1 MLRPRPIRNVDAG
14 DLIEMM
20 LVVAV
25 ATIIVIRVI
34 LELMGYPKLG
44 GGGLHIAHVLY
55 GGLMMI
61 AALILVFAFLNVAVR
76 WFAAFVGGVGFGFFI
91 DEVGKFVTNDVDYF
105 FAPAFSV
112 MYVVF
117 IVLFL
122 VAYAVKRAR
131 LRAHDAL
138 ANALSLLREERD
150 GALDTETRR
159 EILSLLGQA
168 NPADPLVPVLRQ
180 RVREAPVLERRN
192 LTFYALVKTRVAAWY
207 QGIARRRWF
216 TATLLTVMVLGLLL
230 NLATVATPI
239 VGWGM
244 DENGID
250 NDSHGFVAWFQG
262 GAAAA
267 TGALILAGLIAW
279 RRSRLS
285 AYRLFKLSVL
295 VALLIGQVFAFYY
308 DQLAALIGVVWLLL
322 LYACL
327 SYLISREEA
336 EKRELATSAAPLAP
350 APDLAPEVT

>member
-1 MLRPRPIRNVDAG
+1 MLKPRPIRNVDAG

-44 GGGLHIAHVLY
+44 SGGLHIAHVLY
-55 GGLMMI
+55 GGLMMFG
-61 AALILVFAFLNVAVR
+61 ALILVFAFLNMAVR

-91 DEVGKFVTNDVDYF
+91 DEVGKFITNDVDYF

-122 VAYAVKRAR
+122 VAYAIKRAR

-150 GALDTETRR
+150 GALDPETRR

-168 NPADPLVPVLRQ
+168 NPADPLVPILRE
-180 RVREAPVLERRN
+180 RVRDAPTIERRN
-192 LTFYALVKTRVAAWY
+192 LTPYAFVKTRVAAWY
-207 QGIARRRWF
+207 QGIAGRRWF
-216 TATLLTVMVLGLLL
+216 TATLITVMVLGLLA
-230 NLATVATPI
+230 NLATFATP
-239 VGWGM
+239 VLGWAM
-244 DENGID
+244 DENGVD
-250 NDSHGFVAWFQG
+250 NESHDFVAWFQG

-267 TGALILAGLIAW
+267 TAAFILAGLIVW
-279 RRSRLS
+279 RRSRLN
-285 AYRLFKLSVL
+285 AYRLFKFSVL
-295 VALLIGQVFAFYY
+295 VSLLIGQVFAFYY
-308 DQLAALIGVVWLLL
+308 DQLSAMILTVWLLL
-322 LYACL
+322 LYAVL

-336 EKRELATSAAPLAP
+336 QERQSAVAEPMVAPVAGVAP
-350 APDLAPEVT
+350 KVT